1 MNFVQSPG
9 PAGPASLV
17 SPPMIP
23 LGLKETNELELRTS
37 LKQFISCHYYEDG
50 EEYEDVVAELM
61 DLRQVS
67 KQFLEFVNLD
77 INNQYYII
85 IYD

>member
-1 MNFVQSPG
+1 
-9 PAGPASLV
+9 
-17 SPPMIP
+17 MIP

-37 LKQFISCHYYEDG
+37 LKQFISGHYYEDG

-67 KQFLEFVNLD
+67 NQFLEFVNLD
-77 INNQYYII
+77 INNQYYIN

>member
-1 MNFVQSPG
+1 
-9 PAGPASLV
+9 
-17 SPPMIP
+17 MIP

-67 KQFLEFVNLD
+67 KQLV
-77 INNQYYII
+77 QM
-85 IYD
+85 

>member
-1 MNFVQSPG
+1 
-9 PAGPASLV
+9 
-17 SPPMIP
+17 MIP

-37 LKQFISCHYYEDG
+37 LKQFISGHYYEDG

-67 KQFLEFVNLD
+67 KQFLEYVNLD

>member
-1 MNFVQSPG
+1 
-9 PAGPASLV
+9 
-17 SPPMIP
+17 MIP

-50 EEYEDVVAELM
+50 EDYEDVVAELM

-67 KQFLEFVNLD
+67 NAVSSDVKFLPLLEFAN
-77 INNQYYII
+77 
-85 IYD
+85 

>member
-1 MNFVQSPG
+1 
-9 PAGPASLV
+9 
-17 SPPMIP
+17 MIP

-37 LKQFISCHYYEDG
+37 LKQFISGHYYEDG

-77 INNQYYII
+77 INNQYYIN